1 MSDLGISGVTAVGTG
16 GFTPYVPPV
25 VGPETPTIGSGEGTS
40 SVTAPRGEFGNLL
53 TDGLDRLQ
61 GVQSA
66 SDNLA
71 VKAATGDLT
80 AIHQYTI
87 AATEASVTTQLTV
100 ALRNKALESFNEIM
114 RMPVG

>member
-1 MSDLGISGVTAVGTG
+1 MSVTPVEAT
-16 GFTPYVPPV
+16 GFTPYVAPV
-25 VGPETPTIGSGEGTS
+25 VPLGTPSIGEGTS
-40 SVTAPRGEFGNLL
+40 GVAASSGEFGNLL

-61 GVQSA
+61 SVQSA

-87 AATEASVTTQLTV
+87 ASTEASVTTQLTV
-100 ALRNKALESFNEIM
+100 ALRNKALDAFNEILK
-114 RMPVG
+114 MPVG

>member
-1 MSDLGISGVTAVGTG
+1 MSVSPVEATG
-16 GFTPYVPPV
+16 FMPYVAPV
-25 VGPETPTIGSGEGTS
+25 VPIGTPALGEGTAGVAAAS
-40 SVTAPRGEFGNLL
+40 GEFGNLL

-61 GVQSA
+61 SVQSA

-100 ALRNKALESFNEIM
+100 AMRNKALDAFNEILKL
-114 RMPVG
+114 PVG